1 MKTDVLSLTVGELAR
16 SHPAF
21 TDFLSTDDTKPGQT
35 LQRWLDGLS
44 DDCLTHI
51 GMDRD
56 QILDHVTAL
65 AGEVQ
70 KLRGASQARV
80 QSLTVMG
87 GRNKYGEAE
96 ELHLELRAGDVL
108 CIVGP
113 TGSGK
118 SRLLADI
125 E

>member
-16 SHPAF
+16 SHPSF
-21 TDFLSTDDTKPGQT
+21 TDILSSAEAGPTNAAQT
-35 LQRWLDGLS
+35 LRRWLAGLS

-65 AGEVQ
+65 AAQVD

-80 QSLTVMG
+80 QSLTVLG
-87 GRNKYGEAE
+87 GRNKYGEPE
-96 ELHLELRAGDVL
+96 E
-108 CIVGP
+108 P
-113 TGSGK
+113 TLS
-118 SRLLADI
+118 
-125 E
+125 

>member
-21 TDFLSTDDTKPGQT
+21 TDILSSADAGPAKPGQT

-44 DDCLTHI
+44 DDRLTHI

-65 AGEVQ
+65 AG
-70 KLRGASQARV
+70 RGRSF
-80 QSLTVMG
+80 
-87 GRNKYGEAE
+87 EA
-96 ELHLELRAGDVL
+96 HPRRA
-108 CIVGP
+108 C
-113 TGSGK
+113 
-118 SRLLADI
+118 SR
-125 E
+125 